1 MLPAPRDPLPPEAV
15 APDPPLADR
24 LTGLLRAAGASA
36 ARAVDT
42 RGGAVLAEAG
52 LAGGDD
58 VAALVQLAHSA
69 LAAGR
74 AHGEWLE
81 DVVLTLGRTVHV
93 LRECGAG
100 AVVLHARLDPARG
113 DVAVLRA
120 ALAEAALH
128 RAAQAATPAPAPTGT
143 GPAPSVRA
151 EGRAG
156 DTGERS
162 AVPGLGAPN
171 PLPHAR
177 AAPARI
183 RPGPDAPVGLA
194 SVPAPLRPAPAA
206 RPGPPPAGPVA
217 PGAPPQPV
225 SASTATVPQ
234 MRPVVPGQPTAPD
247 RGPAPPAL
255 PRPRPSPVP
264 VARRD
269 QEPALAAVD
278 GGLPVHRTGA
288 LAVLALPPVAGLPR
302 RRPLVPAPPAP
313 HAETPAGPPVLQQA
327 WASDTATMHRILDGL
342 HRLR

>member
-58 VAALVQLAHSA
+58 VAALVQLAHAA

-113 DVAVLRA
+113 DVAALRA
-120 ALAEAALH
+120 ALADAELH
-128 RAAQAATPAPAPTGT
+128 RAAQAAAPALAPAGT
-143 GPAPSVRA
+143 GPAP
-151 EGRAG
+151 GFRAG
-156 DTGERS
+156 DTGARS
-162 AVPGLGAPN
+162 VVPGLGAPN
-171 PLPHAR
+171 PLPHAP

-194 SVPAPLRPAPAA
+194 SVPAPLRPAPAV
-206 RPGPPPAGPVA
+206 RPGPPPSGPVA

-225 SASTATVPQ
+225 PASPATVPQ
-234 MRPVVPGQPTAPD
+234 MRPVVPGPPMTPD
-247 RGPAPPAL
+247 RGPAPAPPAL

-269 QEPALAAVD
+269 QEPALAVVD
-278 GGLPVHRTGA
+278 GGLPVHGTGA

-313 HAETPAGPPVLQQA
+313 RAAPPAGPPVLHQA